1 MQESTGGGGGVG
13 GQRQTEKQSASQ
25 TPELTR
31 ERNLRGDIDQERGTE
46 TQRHKDRDPQP
57 RMKETETI
65 KKGDKGLEEDI
76 ENDETESKS
85 KMMMSRE
92 LHNIP
97 ICIWNYPWN
106 LTKTFIPIILKC

>member
-1 MQESTGGGGGVG
+1 
-13 GQRQTEKQSASQ
+13 
-25 TPELTR
+25 
-31 ERNLRGDIDQERGTE
+31 
-46 TQRHKDRDPQP
+46 
-57 RMKETETI
+57 MKETETI